1 MTPPT
6 RPWGTPAAGHDP
18 IGQWG
23 TGPTPPEPK
32 PKRGGRIL
40 LAAAIGV
47 VLLVATG
54 FVANSATIDNG
65 PPPTPPTT
73 PSPGPADPP
82 GDDQAPPSDP
92 PKEDPQ
98 PEPAPEPERVEVP
111 TLVGMTRAEAEQIVA
126 DLGLEATT
134 KYRSTDQYP
143 AEIVISQ
150 SHKAGAWVLPDT
162 TVSLVV
168 AKTPPAATATSTRA
182 AATTAAPGAGLRSV
196 LSRRVP

>member
-54 FVANSATIDNG
+54 FVANSA
-65 PPPTPPTT
+65 PRHWAFRTPPTT
-73 PSPGPADPP
+73 PSPDPAYPP
-82 GDDQAPPSDP
+82 GEVQALQADP

-98 PEPAPEPERVEVP
+98 PEPEAAPEGVEVP
-111 TLVGMTRAEAEQIVA
+111 
-126 DLGLEATT
+126 
-134 KYRSTDQYP
+134 S
-143 AEIVISQ
+143 
-150 SHKAGAWVLPDT
+150 
-162 TVSLVV
+162 
-168 AKTPPAATATSTRA
+168 
-182 AATTAAPGAGLRSV
+182 
-196 LSRRVP
+196 